1 MDKISFCFQFF
12 MRRAKIRTC
21 RETSCQ
27 LLPRKVTVSLPERS
41 QHIRENVIRWIIFQK
56 EENNKQMN
64 YTTSTFSNATS
75 FLSLYRERE
84 KKQNKNTV
92 SLYLHSHLIVRFPCV
107 IISYLFLFDQISDF
121 VILISFFSWYSLYN
135 LPSWLL
141 FN

>member
-1 MDKISFCFQFF
+1 
-12 MRRAKIRTC
+12 
-21 RETSCQ
+21 
-27 LLPRKVTVSLPERS
+27 
-41 QHIRENVIRWIIFQK
+41 
-56 EENNKQMN
+56 MN
-64 YTTSTFSNATS
+64 YTTSTFSNAT
-75 FLSLYRERE
+75 YRERE

-92 SLYLHSHLIVRFPCV
+92 SLYLHSHLIVRFPYV